1 MSDSLRP
8 HGLQHVRLLCPPLSP
23 RVCSDSCPL
32 SWWCSLT
39 ILSSA
44 SPFSFCLQSFLASGS
59 FPVNWLFTSG
69 GQSIRASASASFLMN
84 IQDQSNTPLYIS
96 LAKLFQLWKLFL
108 LALYPFDT
116 LLPLYECLLPCIWAV
131 LGHFSYFVSSLR
143 ISHFS
148 KGTD

>member
-84 IQDQSNTPLYIS
+84 ILDQSNTPLYIS

-116 LLPLYECLLPCIWAV
+116 LLPLYECLLPCI
-131 LGHFSYFVSSLR
+131 
-143 ISHFS
+143 
-148 KGTD
+148 